1 MKRILCVLVLT
12 LISGCSTIKSKHVEL
27 NTTIPDVFA
36 ENPVQT
42 VSVKVVYQL

>member
-1 MKRILCVLVLT
+1 
-12 LISGCSTIKSKHVEL
+12 L

-42 VSVKVVYQL
+42 VSLKVVYQL

>member
-12 LISGCSTIKSKHVEL
+12 LAGCNSVKSKHIEL